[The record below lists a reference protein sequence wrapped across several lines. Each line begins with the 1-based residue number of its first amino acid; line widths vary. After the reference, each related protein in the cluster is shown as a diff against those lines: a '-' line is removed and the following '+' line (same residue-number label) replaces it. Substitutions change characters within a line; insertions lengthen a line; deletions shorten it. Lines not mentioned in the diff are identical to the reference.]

1 MPMRNAPKFL
11 KKYFW
16 DVDFEKLNLDKSR
29 LFILKRIFEYGDER
43 AAGWM
48 SKNFSRDEI
57 TKLLF
62 SIRIDPKSANFWA
75 LILDIK
81 RENILCLKRRY
92 LAMRKRIW
100 QY

>member
-1 MPMRNAPKFL
+1 MKKAPEFL
-11 KKYFW
+11 RKYFW
-16 DVDFEKLNLDKSR
+16 DVDFTKLSMDKSK

-43 AAGWM
+43 AARWM
-48 SKNFSRDEI
+48 NKNFSRNEI
-57 TKLLF
+57 SKLLS
-62 SIRIDPKSANFWA
+62 SIRIDSKSANFWA